1 MFGRPQ
7 RRIARTLLAAVILPG
22 LILGVAGPASAAAGK
37 HGRAAAATGATGAT
51 GAPVVQTA
59 QGAVQGVT
67 SGAVRTFQGIPYA
80 APPVRWQPPTA
91 PASWTGVR
99 AADAPGNE
107 CVQSAVFWRPGSPAS
122 WHEDCLYLNVWTPAK
137 MKRNLPVLVWF
148 HGGGWV
154 NGAATDVLPARLTA
168 VGNVVVTVNYR
179 LGAEGYLSLPGL
191 DAESADGKSSG
202 QYGDLDKIQALK
214 WISQNIAAFGGDAG
228 NVTIAGQSAGAG
240 SVCWLMASPPAA
252 NLFDRAVVE
261 SIGDCGVLSHEDAAT
276 NGAAFATAI
285 GCTDAATMVT
295 CLRGKTP
302 AEIIDAQAKSG
313 VAWRPV
319 VGGSAQ
325 PIAPTEAFSTG
336 NFNHVP
342 VIMGSN
348 RHETRAFV
356 YEGNDLMRQPL
367 TAAAYEAQIRAK
379 YGATA
384 DQVLAEY
391 PVSAYDSAGLASAA
405 VSTDTD
411 FACPSVGVEDSL
423 SKWVRTY
430 AYEFRDE
437 TSPLRPYMVI
447 PPSFPTGS
455 MHSGEVPYIWESSIA
470 TPLTSTQLK
479 LAAVMTK
486 YWSRFAKSGTPN
498 SNKLPTWPLYTTP
511 DRLRLTFLEGGQTA
525 VITGTEF
532 STEHHCAFWASMS

>member
-1 MFGRPQ
+1 
-7 RRIARTLLAAVILPG
+7 
-22 LILGVAGPASAAAGK
+22 VAGPASTAAGAST
-37 HGRAAAATGATGAT
+37 RDTAETGG
-51 GAPVVQTA
+51 PVVQTA
-59 QGAVQGVT
+59 QGAVRGVT
-67 SGAVRTFQGIPYA
+67 SGNIRTFQGIPYA

-99 AADAPGNE
+99 AANKPGNE

-122 WHEDCLYLNVWTPAK
+122 WNEDCLYLNVWTPK
-137 MKRNLPVLVWF
+137 KISSNLPVLVWF

-154 NGAATDVLPARLTA
+154 NGAGTDVMPSRLTEA
-168 VGNVVVTVNYR
+168 GNVVVTINYR
-179 LGAEGYLSLPGL
+179 LGAEGYLSVPGL

-214 WISQNIAAFGGDAG
+214 WVRDNIGAFGGNAEK
-228 NVTIAGQSAGAG
+228 VTIAGQSAGAG

-252 NLFDRAVVE
+252 GLFDRAVVE
-261 SIGDCGVLSHEDAAT
+261 SIGNCGVLSHEDAQK
-276 NGAAFATAI
+276 NGAAFTTAI
-285 GCTDAATMVT
+285 GCTVAATMVS
-295 CLRGKTP
+295 CLRAKTP

-313 VAWRPV
+313 VPWRPV

-325 PIAPTEAFSTG
+325 PIATTQAFATG
-336 NFNHVP
+336 AFNHVP

-379 YGATA
+379 YGAKA
-384 DQVLAEY
+384 DTVLAEY
-391 PVSAYDSAGLASAA
+391 PVSAYDSASLASAA

-411 FACPSVGVEDSL
+411 FSCPSIGVLDSL
-423 SKWVRTY
+423 SMWVPTY

-437 TSPLRPYMVI
+437 TTPLRPYMVI

-455 MHSGEVPYIWESSIA
+455 MHSGEVPYVWQSTIA
-470 TPLTSTQLK
+470 TPLTTTQLK
-479 LAAVMTK
+479 LARLMVS
-486 YWSRFAKSGTPN
+486 YWSQFAKFGTPN
-498 SNKLPTWPLYTTP
+498 GEGNLPNWPRYTVP
-511 DRLRLTFLEGGQTA
+511 DRLRITFLEGGRTE
-525 VITGTEF
+525 VINGNQF
-532 STEHHCAFWASMS
+532 SADHHCAFWASMS